1 MTDPTRPL
9 PYPTSNPDGLWQT
22 PSMTSPKA
30 ITAMGAISLPHIR
43 VIPVIVIPGIMG
55 TNLRAKTDPSQGR
68 NLALRPGEAAWR
80 PPNGIQEKY
89 KELKKWEQRGP
100 AQRQQILDPRTL
112 EVDDS
117 GEIDLSKM
125 PTVAGFNDAMGR
137 SRWWGE
143 IHWESYGQL
152 LYTLEHNLNATFLSL
167 YSHGGR
173 QLQPHWSAV
182 NAWDRRDWNASSAG
196 STAPLTNTEFEKHAG
211 FHFPV
216 YACGYNWLLSNAESA
231 KRLQQRV
238 EDIIQYWSSHKSDCK
253 QVILITHSM
262 GGLVGR
268 ACAKNIPGKIAGI
281 VHGVMPAMGAPV
293 CYRRIT
299 YGTETSSP
307 SKSWAGNKAM
317 AGFAVIAGKTAAETT
332 PVMATASGPLELL
345 PNHLYREP
353 WLFVT
358 TKQEHAPDRDLL
370 KLPVGNPYD
379 MYRDLKSWYR
389 LIDPAL
395 ADPANTYAQKLIV
408 TIRNAIDQA
417 EKFHTKTLDTYYH
430 PNTYVFYGNDFNQ
443 RSFGHCRWVCEVSPA
458 GISLNDVKNATLTGT
473 APDGARNVTFVRN
486 GAGHF
491 QLSTQQDVA
500 GDGTVP
506 RDSGAEPSGKVRQIF
521 ATTGYDHQG
530 SYSNGAMLALT
541 QHLIVK
547 IVQEVA

>member
-1 MTDPTRPL
+1 MTEPTRPL

-30 ITAMGAISLPHIR
+30 ITAMGAVSLPHIR

-55 TNLRAKTDPSQGR
+55 TNLCATTDPNKEKNR
-68 NLALRPGEAAWR
+68 ELAPGEPAWR
-80 PPNGIQEKY
+80 PPNGTIAGGLEV
-89 KELKKWEQRGP
+89 KKWYGRTPG
-100 AQRQQILDPRTL
+100 QRQRILDPATL
-112 EVDDS
+112 DVDDS
-117 GEIDLSKM
+117 GDIDLSKM
-125 PTVAGFNDAMGR
+125 PTVAGFDAAQGR

-152 LYTLEHNLNATFLSL
+152 LYTLEHNLNSTFSPV
-167 YSHGGR
+167 YSQGGW

-182 NAWDRRDWNASSAG
+182 NAWDRRDWNTSSTGLA
-196 STAPLTNTEFEKHAG
+196 APLTHAEFEKHAG

-216 YACGYNWLLSNAESA
+216 YACGYNWLLSNGESA

-238 EDIIQYWSSHKSDCK
+238 EDIIQYWSSRKFDCK

-281 VHGVMPAMGAPV
+281 GHGVMPAMGAPV

-307 SKSWAGNKAM
+307 SKSWAGNKTMEA
-317 AGFAVIAGKTAAETT
+317 FAVIAGQTAAETT
-332 PVMATASGPLELL
+332 PVMATAAGPLELL

-358 TKQEHAPDRDLL
+358 SKQEHAPDQDIL
-370 KLPVGNPYD
+370 KLPLANPYD
-379 MYRDLKSWYR
+379 MYRDMESWYR

-395 ADPANTYAQKLIV
+395 ADPANSHTKKLEHDISV
-408 TIRNAIDQA
+408 AINQA
-417 EKFHTKTLDTYYH
+417 EKFHTKILDTYYH
-430 PNTYVFYGNDFNQ
+430 PNSYAFYGNDFNQ
-443 RSFGHCRWVCEVSPA
+443 RSFGLCRWVCEGAPS
-458 GISLNDVKNATLTGT
+458 GISPNDVKNAKLEGDT
-473 APDGARNVTFVRN
+473 AGGGRNVTFT
-486 GAGHF
+486 GQGMGYF
-491 QLSTQQDVA
+491 QLSAQQDVA

-506 RDSGAEPSGKVRQIF
+506 RDSGAEPFGKVRQIF

-547 IVQEVA
+547 IVQEVP

>member
-9 PYPTSNPDGLWQT
+9 PYPIFNPDGLWQT
-22 PSMTSPKA
+22 HSMTSPKA

-137 SRWWGE
+137 SRWWVE

-216 YACGYNWLLSNAESA
+216 YACGYNWLLSNGESA

-353 WLFVT
+353 GLFVT
-358 TKQEHAPDRDLL
+358 TKQEHAPDRDILQ
-370 KLPVGNPYD
+370 LPDGNPYD
-379 MYRDLKSWYR
+379 MYRDMKSWYR

-395 ADPANTYAQKLIV
+395 ADPANMHNGDLNAAIL
-408 TIRNAIDQA
+408 RAIDQA
-417 EKFHTKTLDTYYH
+417 ENSTPKRWTLTTTPTVTYSTVMILISDHLAIAAGCVKFHQQASRPTTYR
-430 PNTYVFYGNDFNQ
+430 TQ
-443 RSFGHCRWVCEVSPA
+443 RLLPRHLTARAMSHLFAMGQAIFSFRRSKMSLATEPCREILGRSPPARCDRSSRPLAMIIKEVT
-458 GISLNDVKNATLTGT
+458 VT
-473 APDGARNVTFVRN
+473 APC
-486 GAGHF
+486 
-491 QLSTQQDVA
+491 
-500 GDGTVP
+500 
-506 RDSGAEPSGKVRQIF
+506 
-521 ATTGYDHQG
+521 
-530 SYSNGAMLALT
+530 
-541 QHLIVK
+541 
-547 IVQEVA
+547 